1 MFETQN
7 FFLKYSL
14 FIFLTLFFVSC
25 TPKYQQPA
33 LAHQETTHN
42 IKHMNKSKKLL
53 KDVLSSNIK
62 HMDSNE
68 KLLEGILPSDIARTQ
83 AFTKK
88 LISPYWSSIRQ
99 RSQYVRQRM
108 IATLKDM
115 HAPIALQIVP
125 IVESGYQPYALSPTG
140 AMGLWQLMP
149 ATAHSLGIRK
159 NPYMDGRRHIEQ
171 STQAAVK
178 YLQQQHQRFHNWPL
192 AFAAYNMG
200 PSALAKRLKKSPWHL
215 KDGLESMPVPQE
227 TLLYVR
233 QVIGLVALL
242 KMGTLKLPEPIHTQ
256 PVHLQHPI
264 DIKAL
269 TQTAKLP
276 KQLLFKLNPSLHYS
290 QYFTHDMTIHVP
302 ETSASFLKAK
312 QAIKPHQYIKLH
324 IHSGDSLWQLAKQ
337 YHTTLSHL
345 KRLNPHLHKPL
356 KINSLIT
363 VPAHGYA
370 HAIAALNPLLSQG
383 RRMRYKVRKGDSL
396 WRIAH
401 RFGTTT
407 HAIARAN
414 QLNKKAYIRPGDTL
428 WILAHIRP
436 S

>member
-1 MFETQN
+1 MLQTQN
-7 FFLKYSL
+7 AFPKYLSL
-14 FIFLTLFFVSC
+14 LFLTFFFVSC
-25 TPKYQQPA
+25 APKHQQTT
-33 LAHQETTHN
+33 LAHKKITHT
-42 IKHMNKSKKLL
+42 IKHLDKG
-53 KDVLSSNIK
+53 
-62 HMDSNE
+62 E
-68 KLLEGILPSDIARTQ
+68 KLLEGILPSDIARAQ
-83 AFTKK
+83 ASAKK
-88 LISPYWSSIRQ
+88 HVFPYWSRISQ
-99 RSQYVRQRM
+99 RSQYVRQR
-108 IATLKDM
+108 IVATLEDM

-159 NPYMDGRRHIEQ
+159 NFYLDGRRHIEQ
-171 STQAAVK
+171 STRAAVH
-178 YLQQQHQRFHNWPL
+178 YLQKQYQRFRNWPL

-200 PSALAKRLKKSPWHL
+200 PYGLAKRLKKVPWHL
-215 KDGLESMPVPQE
+215 SDGLENMPVPQE
-227 TLLYVR
+227 TRLYVR
-233 QVIGLVALL
+233 QIIGLVALL
-242 KMGTLKLPEPIHTQ
+242 KMGVFKLPEPIHTQ
-256 PVHLQHPI
+256 AIHLHHPI
-264 DIKAL
+264 DIKVL

-290 QYFTHDMTIHVP
+290 QYFTHDITIHVP
-302 ETSASFLKAK
+302 ETSLSFFKEK
-312 QAIKPHQYIKLH
+312 QTINLPQYIKLR
-324 IHSGDSLWQLAKQ
+324 IHSGDSLWKLAKQ
-337 YHTTLSHL
+337 YHTTVSHI
-345 KRLNPHLHKPL
+345 KKLNPHLHKPL

-370 HAIAALNPLLSQG
+370 HATAALNPLLSQG
-383 RRMRYKVRKGDSL
+383 RRIRYKVRKGDSL

-414 QLNKKAYIRPGDTL
+414 QLSKKAYIRPGDTL